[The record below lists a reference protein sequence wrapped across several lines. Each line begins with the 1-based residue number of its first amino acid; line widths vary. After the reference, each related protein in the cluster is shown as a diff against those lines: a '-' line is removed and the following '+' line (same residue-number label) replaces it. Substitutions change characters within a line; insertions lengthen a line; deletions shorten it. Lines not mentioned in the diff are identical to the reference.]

1 MIKNKNNIDC
11 VIPAA
16 GLSSRMGCWKLTL
29 PYKDNTILEQSITN
43 ALSFCTRVILV
54 VGYREDE
61 LIEQFQDNTKVT
73 IVRNQHYRSGMYSS
87 LQLGINEVDTEFFY
101 ISHGD
106 MPCIE
111 KEIYKTLW
119 EHKVTGTLFP
129 GEPHATGH
137 PVLIHTASFKAQRDQ
152 GNFDSMKSILKL
164 GEMAYLRLCD
174 PTIHL
179 DVDTPEAYQKLLK
192 LTQSKY

>member
-1 MIKNKNNIDC
+1 MIKNINNIDC

-16 GLSSRMGCWKLTL
+16 GLSSRMRCWKLTL

-54 VGYREDE
+54 VGHRENE
-61 LIEQFQDNTKVT
+61 LIEQFQHNKSIT
-73 IVRNQHYRSGMYSS
+73 IVRNQHYRTGMFSS
-87 LQLGINEVDTEFFY
+87 LQLGIDEVETEFFY

-111 KEIYKTLW
+111 KETYKTLW
-119 EHKVTGTLFP
+119 EHRVIGTLFP
-129 GEPHATGH
+129 GKLHATGH
-137 PVLIHTASFKAQRDQ
+137 PVLIHTTSFKVQRDQ
-152 GNFDSMKSILKL
+152 GNFDSMKSILKQ
-164 GEMAYLRLCD
+164 GEVAYLGLSD

-179 DVDTPEAYQKLLK
+179 DVDTPEAYQRLLK
-192 LTQSKY
+192 LTLS

>member
-1 MIKNKNNIDC
+1 MIKIKNNIDC

-61 LIEQFQDNTKVT
+61 LIEQWQDCQQVT
-73 IVRNQHYRSGMYSS
+73 IVRNQHYRSGMFSS
-87 LQLGINEVDTEFFY
+87 LQLGIEEVNTEFFY
-101 ISHGD
+101 ISLAD

-111 KEIYKTLW
+111 KKIYRALW
-119 EHKVTGTLFP
+119 EHKVIGTLFP
-129 GEPHATGH
+129 GNPQATGH
-137 PVLIHTASFKAQRDQ
+137 PVLIHTKSYKVQRTL
-152 GNFDSMKSILKL
+152 GNFDSMKSILKQ
-164 GEMAYLRLCD
+164 GEVAYLGLSD
-174 PTIHL
+174 LAIYL
-179 DVDTPEAYQKLLK
+179 DVDCPEAYQRLLK
-192 LTQSKY
+192 LIQS

>member
-54 VGYREDE
+54 VGHREDE
-61 LIEQFQDNTKVT
+61 LIERFQDNTKVT

-101 ISHGD
+101 ISMVICLVSKKKFIKLFGNIRLLARCSRVNHTQQA
-106 MPCIE
+106 
-111 KEIYKTLW
+111 TL
-119 EHKVTGTLFP
+119 
-129 GEPHATGH
+129 
-137 PVLIHTASFKAQRDQ
+137 
-152 GNFDSMKSILKL
+152 
-164 GEMAYLRLCD
+164 C
-174 PTIHL
+174 
-179 DVDTPEAYQKLLK
+179 
-192 LTQSKY
+192 